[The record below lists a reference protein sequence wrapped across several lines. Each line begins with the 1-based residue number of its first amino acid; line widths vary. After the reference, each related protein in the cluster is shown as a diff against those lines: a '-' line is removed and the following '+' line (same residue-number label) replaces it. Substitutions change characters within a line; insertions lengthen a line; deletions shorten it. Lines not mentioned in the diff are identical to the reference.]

1 MGFTKIILDW
11 PNQACYSSYE
21 ANMNLSEH
29 AKKRMI
35 KRSKKA
41 SLMRPRELNALIETA
56 TPFTKE
62 VKRDHGF
69 SAKYLWVESLNLVLV
84 VNPVN
89 SVIVTCYER
98 NES

>member
-1 MGFTKIILDW
+1 MI
-11 PNQACYSSYE
+11 
-21 ANMNLSEH
+21 LSEH

-41 SLMRPRELNALIETA
+41 SLMRPRELNALIDTA
-56 TPFTKE
+56 TTFDKM

-69 SAKYLWVESLNLVLV
+69 SAKYYLVESLNLVLV
-84 VNPVN
+84 VNPAT

-98 NES
+98 N

>member
-1 MGFTKIILDW
+1 M
-11 PNQACYSSYE
+11 PCYPIHE
-21 ANMNLSEH
+21 VAMNLSEH

-41 SLMRPRELNALIETA
+41 SLMRPRELMALIHTA

-69 SAKYLWVESLNLVLV
+69 GAKYYFVESLNLVLV
-84 VNPVN
+84 VNPKTAI
-89 SVIVTCYER
+89 IVTCYER
-98 NES
+98 N